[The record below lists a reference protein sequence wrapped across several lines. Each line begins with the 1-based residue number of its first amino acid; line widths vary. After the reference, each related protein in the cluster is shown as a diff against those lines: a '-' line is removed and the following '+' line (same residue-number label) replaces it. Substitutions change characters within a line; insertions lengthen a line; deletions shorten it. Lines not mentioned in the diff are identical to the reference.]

1 MAPPVAG
8 EQRVV
13 GALDAELELSTIVV
27 PQMSP
32 AKQEAIEVLKQALA
46 DSIGAL
52 SIGNLVMN
60 IVLGMGMKY
69 LWKMVNL
76 LQFVVFMTAWQI

>member
-1 MAPPVAG
+1 
-8 EQRVV
+8 
-13 GALDAELELSTIVV
+13 
-27 PQMSP
+27 
-32 AKQEAIEVLKQALA
+32 
-46 DSIGAL
+46 
-52 SIGNLVMN
+52 LVMN